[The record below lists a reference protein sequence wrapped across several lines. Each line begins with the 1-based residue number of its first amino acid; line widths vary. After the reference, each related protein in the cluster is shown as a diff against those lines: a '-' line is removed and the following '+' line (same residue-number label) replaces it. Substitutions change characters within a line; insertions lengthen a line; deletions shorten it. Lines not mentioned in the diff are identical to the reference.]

1 MTSQDLKSKL
11 VNGMQPIMLCPHLP
25 VQHQLALTHR
35 TACIAHAAKPRR
47 WMHEAS
53 PAEAAF
59 RTGDSSFQQTY
70 AKILRQ
76 AAAGPVCIWD
86 RRSAHATKMATT
98 FNVPSLA
105 NIRRVAGPNASASSY
120 AVF

>member
-11 VNGMQPIMLCPHLP
+11 VSGMQPIMLCPHLP
-25 VQHQLALTHR
+25 EQHQLALMHR
-35 TACIAHAAKPRR
+35 TACIAHAANPRR
-47 WMHEAS
+47 WMHDAS

-59 RTGDSSFQQTY
+59 RTGDSCFQQTD

-76 AAAGPVCIWD
+76 AAACPVGIWN
-86 RRSAHATKMATT
+86 RRSAHVTMMATT
-98 FNVPSLA
+98 YNVPSLA
-105 NIRRVAGPNASASSY
+105 NTRRSAGPGASASSY

>member
-11 VNGMQPIMLCPHLP
+11 VSGMQPIMLCPHLP

-35 TACIAHAAKPRR
+35 IACIAHAAKPRR
-47 WMHEAS
+47 SMHEAS

-59 RTGDSSFQQTY
+59 RTGDSGFRQTY

-76 AAAGPVCIWD
+76 AHPVCIWD
-86 RRSAHATKMATT
+86 RRSAHVTKMATT
-98 FNVPSLA
+98 YDVPSLA
-105 NIRRVAGPNASASSY
+105 NIRRSAGPGASASSY

>member
-1 MTSQDLKSKL
+1 ML
-11 VNGMQPIMLCPHLP
+11 VSGMQPIMLCPHLP

-35 TACIAHAAKPRR
+35 TAYIAHAAKPRR
-47 WMHEAS
+47 SMHEAS

-59 RTGDSSFQQTY
+59 RTGDSGFQQTD

-76 AAAGPVCIWD
+76 AAACPVCIWD
-86 RRSAHATKMATT
+86 RRSAHVTKMATPYD
-98 FNVPSLA
+98 VPSLA
-105 NIRRVAGPNASASSY
+105 NIRRSAGPGASASSD

>member
-1 MTSQDLKSKL
+1 
-11 VNGMQPIMLCPHLP
+11 MQPIMLCPHLA

-59 RTGDSSFQQTY
+59 RTGDSCFQQTD

-76 AAAGPVCIWD
+76 AAACPVCIWN
-86 RRSAHATKMATT
+86 RRSAHVTKMATT
-98 FNVPSLA
+98 YRVPSLA
-105 NIRRVAGPNASASSY
+105 NTGGPQDPARASASSY

>member
-11 VNGMQPIMLCPHLP
+11 VNGMQPIMLCPPLR
-25 VQHQLALTHR
+25 VQHQLALTHL
-35 TACIAHAAKPRR
+35 IAYIVHAAKPRR
-47 WMHEAS
+47 SMHEAS

-76 AAAGPVCIWD
+76 AHPVCI
-86 RRSAHATKMATT
+86 RNRCSAHVTKMATT
-98 FNVPSLA
+98 YNVPSLA
-105 NIRRVAGPNASASSY
+105 NIRRSAGAGASASSY